1 LQHFLTTITKA
12 RSLNSCYLQRSS
24 QTVDNQSSQSFT
36 INILSNDQQWTACLS
51 CLLKNGQ
58 HILHSAD
65 LFVMDQDVRI
75 VKFGFHLL
83 SIGYKVRR
91 DVATVKL
98 HTFNN
103 LNSCFSSLGFFYSD
117 NTFTTNLRHSFG
129 NQTTDFLVIVGRDLC
144 NLFNLIVV
152 ITNFLSLLT
161 NAFNNL
167 SHSLVNTLLQF
178 HWVCAGCHVLQTYI
192 NDSLSKNGSSSCTIT
207 CIITGLGS
215 NFFNH
220 LCTNICKSIFKFDF
234 LCNCYTVLGYCRST
248 KFLFNNYIATL
259 RTQCNLYGI

>member
-1 LQHFLTTITKA
+1 YVCFFFQAEDGIRDFHVTGVQTCALPIYFLTTITKA

-117 NTFTTNLRHSFG
+117 NTFTTNLRHSF
-129 NQTTDFLVIVGRDLC
+129 
-144 NLFNLIVV
+144 
-152 ITNFLSLLT
+152 
-161 NAFNNL
+161 
-167 SHSLVNTLLQF
+167 
-178 HWVCAGCHVLQTYI
+178 
-192 NDSLSKNGSSSCTIT
+192 
-207 CIITGLGS
+207 
-215 NFFNH
+215 
-220 LCTNICKSIFKFDF
+220 
-234 LCNCYTVLGYCRST
+234 
-248 KFLFNNYIATL
+248 
-259 RTQCNLYGI
+259 